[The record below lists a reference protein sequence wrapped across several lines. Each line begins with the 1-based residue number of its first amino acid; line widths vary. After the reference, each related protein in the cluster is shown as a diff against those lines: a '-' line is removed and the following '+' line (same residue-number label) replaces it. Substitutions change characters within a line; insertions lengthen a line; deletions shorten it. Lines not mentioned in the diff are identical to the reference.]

1 MECFNAPLM
10 FGLYSKVR
18 NKRGAFL
25 NMKKMKDFFA
35 TPKKAVIT
43 SVCLVAGVGVLATG
57 SVFAA
62 GAIARGTG
70 IGTTKA
76 EDIALKD
83 AGTDFSQARVYHT
96 QFDFDDGHYIYE
108 VEFTANGMEYDYRIK
123 SSNGKILSRSS
134 EPMEVYA
141 ANAYQNQNAAA
152 AQQNQNAGVDQSQ
165 NAAAA
170 ANQNQN
176 AGADQNT
183 AAAQQPAGNQ
193 GAAPNAAAAIID
205 IEEAKRIAL
214 DHAGLSADAVKH
226 MNAYLEYD
234 DGIEQYEVQFYEGT
248 TEYEYSIDAVNGT
261 VLGYNMESIFS

>member
-1 MECFNAPLM
+1 
-10 FGLYSKVR
+10 
-18 NKRGAFL
+18 
-25 NMKKMKDFFA
+25 MKKMKDFFA

-62 GAIARGTG
+62 GAVARGTG

-134 EPMEVYA
+134 EPMEGYA
-141 ANAYQNQNAAA
+141 ANAYQNQTPTV
-152 AQQNQNAGVDQSQ
+152 NQNG
-165 NAAAA
+165 
-170 ANQNQN
+170 N
-176 AGADQNT
+176 AGADQNQN
-183 AAAQQPAGNQ
+183 AAPAQQPAAAAAGNQ
-193 GAAPNAAAAIID
+193 TAAPNANAATID
-205 IEEAKRIAL
+205 VEEAKRIAL

-234 DGIEQYEVQFYEGT
+234 DGMEQYEVQFYEGT

>member
-1 MECFNAPLM
+1 MKFINAPLM
-10 FGLYSKVR
+10 FRLYSKVR
-18 NKRGAFL
+18 NKRGAFF

-57 SVFAA
+57 SVFVA
-62 GAIARGTG
+62 GAVARGTG

-134 EPMEVYA
+134 EPMEGYA
-141 ANAYQNQNAAA
+141 ANAYQNQTPAV
-152 AQQNQNAGVDQSQ
+152 NQNG
-165 NAAAA
+165 
-170 ANQNQN
+170 N
-176 AGADQNT
+176 AGADQNQN
-183 AAAQQPAGNQ
+183 AAPAQQLAD
-193 GAAPNAAAAIID
+193 PNANVATID
-205 IEEAKRIAL
+205 VEEAKRIAL

-234 DGIEQYEVQFYEGT
+234 DGMEQYEVQFYEGT